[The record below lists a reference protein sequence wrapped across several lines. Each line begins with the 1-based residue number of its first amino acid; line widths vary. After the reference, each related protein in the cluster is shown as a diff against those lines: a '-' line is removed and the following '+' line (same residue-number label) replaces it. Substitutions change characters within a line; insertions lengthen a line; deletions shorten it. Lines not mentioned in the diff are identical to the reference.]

1 MTEISRISSQAALPT
16 ISRMTGLVR
25 FADLLAT
32 AQPMG
37 PELNLPDQLEP
48 TALAPAWAPNTG
60 SVPGIVGGSTLS
72 SGAVGA
78 LPERA
83 GQWISHIESA
93 AARYGLDPN
102 LLTALVWTESAFR
115 PDAVSPAGAIGLGQL
130 MPGTAAGLALEDHGE
145 HPLEGGVGPRRRAV
159 VGGQGLGVATLHAP
173 KEAARRPGVAGGSG
187 RVRAHQQRIAVAVH
201 PQLHQAQ
208 GVAAGR
214 SLLPQLVAGAA
225 PEGHPSVLE
234 RGCQGLGVHV
244 ADHQDLAGGLVLDD
258 RGHQTARIWSQ
269 PGPQGAGVH
278 RHRAERTPTQSV
290 APWRP
295 RDW

>member
-48 TALAPAWAPNTG
+48 TALAPAWAPNAG
-60 SVPGIVGGSTLS
+60 SVPGIIGGSTLS

-130 MPGTAAGLALEDHGE
+130 MPGTAAGL
-145 HPLEGGVGPRRRAV
+145 GVDPNDP
-159 VGGQGLGVATLHAP
+159 VANLDG
-173 KEAARRPGVAGGSG
+173 AARYLRQQLDRFGSVDLALAAYNAGPG
-187 RVRAHQQRIAVAVH
+187 RVERSGGIPNIAETQAYVRIVSSRFETLKGRADDAIAD
-201 PQLHQAQ
+201 
-208 GVAAGR
+208 
-214 SLLPQLVAGAA
+214 S
-225 PEGHPSVLE
+225 
-234 RGCQGLGVHV
+234 
-244 ADHQDLAGGLVLDD
+244 
-258 RGHQTARIWSQ
+258 
-269 PGPQGAGVH
+269 
-278 RHRAERTPTQSV
+278 TQSGQP
-290 APWRP
+290 ATGEA
-295 RDW
+295 

>member
-130 MPGTAAGLALEDHGE
+130 MPGTARELGVNPHDPEAN
-145 HPLEGGVGPRRRAV
+145 LEGGARYLRQQLDTFGGNLEKALAAYNAGP
-159 VGGQGLGVATLHAP
+159 
-173 KEAARRPGVAGGSG
+173 G
-187 RVRAHQQRIAVAVH
+187 RVRQAGGVPAIRET
-201 PQLHQAQ
+201 QLY
-208 GVAAGR
+208 VAAIIGR
-214 SLLPQLVAGAA
+214 LSA
-225 PEGHPSVLE
+225 PV
-234 RGCQGLGVHV
+234 R
-244 ADHQDLAGGLVLDD
+244 
-258 RGHQTARIWSQ
+258 R
-269 PGPQGAGVH
+269 
-278 RHRAERTPTQSV
+278 
-290 APWRP
+290 
-295 RDW
+295 